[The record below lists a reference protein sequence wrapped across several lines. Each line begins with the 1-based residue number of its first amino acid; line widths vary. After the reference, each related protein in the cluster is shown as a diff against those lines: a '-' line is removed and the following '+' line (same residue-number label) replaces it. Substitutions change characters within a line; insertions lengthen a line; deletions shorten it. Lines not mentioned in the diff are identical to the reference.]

1 MAFGSGL
8 QTTKCRP
15 RVLTLKGVDI
25 RQLVVEF
32 NVYGSIHKP
41 YLTGKM
47 HLNDQTNL
55 IENMGIK
62 GGEDVVYSWDCGGIS
77 FAGRLKL
84 LMMTGEQPEPAN
96 RSQKYTIDMIGNEY
110 FKDKANIVQQ
120 SFGPGTPGSAA
131 IATIHGQYIGGGLQ
145 MRASSGVL
153 SQQSYVVSGK
163 NPFTAIDD
171 IKRHASWGTTEN
183 PVYFMSYHGMVLSTI
198 GALLAAKGGTRFI
211 QKTTWGVNWLQDQ
224 TDTVFAII
232 SIVAKANGSCG
243 APGHRGAV
251 GAIAGALSQ
260 AMSMFDIRTLE
271 NVMSKMGTGMGSIG
285 GLSGVGG
292 GNGGKPNYHLN
303 DSASQSASQNPLSNS
318 TTDQLFSASMKNGR
332 TFIVKVPI
340 QGGLFLDVGG
350 GVTLQLIPPQG
361 GGTAHTSVA
370 SGDYLVTELAHSFA
384 LDDREFG
391 AVSLMTATQSAM
403 EVASA

>member
-1 MAFGSGL
+1 M
-8 QTTKCRP
+8 
-15 RVLTLKGVDI
+15 KGVDI
-25 RQLVVEF
+25 RTLVVEF
-32 NVYGSIHKP
+32 NVYGTIHKP

-47 HLNDQTNL
+47 HLNDETNL
-55 IENMGIK
+55 IEGMAIQ
-62 GGEDVVYSWDCGGIS
+62 GGEEVVYSWDCGGVT
-77 FAGRLKL
+77 FAGSLKL
-84 LMMTGEQPEPAN
+84 LSMTGEQPEPAN

-120 SFGPGTPGSAA
+120 SFQGMPGSAA
-131 IATIHGQYIGGGLQ
+131 IAAIHGQYIGGGLQ
-145 MRASSGVL
+145 MRASSGML
-153 SQQSYVVSGK
+153 SKESFVVSGK

-171 IKRHASWGTTEN
+171 IKRHSSWGTTEN
-183 PVYFMSYHGMVLSTI
+183 PVYFRSYASMVLATI
-198 GALLAAKGGTRFI
+198 GSLLGAKGGTKFI

-232 SIVAKANGSCG
+232 SIVAKANGTCA

-271 NVMSKMGTGMGSIG
+271 QVMNKMGTGMGSIG

-303 DSASQSASQNPLSNS
+303 DSASQDAAQNPLSNS
-318 TTDQLFSASMKNGR
+318 TTDQLQTAAMKGGR
-332 TFIVKVPI
+332 TFIVKVPV

-350 GVTLQLIPPQG
+350 GVSLQLIPPQG
-361 GGTAHTSVA
+361 GGNASTSVA

-391 AVSLMTATQSAM
+391 AVSIFTATQSAL
-403 EVASA
+403 EVAAA